1 METALRTPEILDL
14 IFQHLRFTSASD
26 LITSH
31 NDRDDL
37 RLSSSSSLVSLNV
50 MRSWAKKRV
59 TLLNAGLA
67 CRAFYAPAMAN
78 LWWCVEGI
86 VPFVRLVN
94 GVRVKRSQGYP
105 QHLNHQINQYAGV
118 REWVRACVSF
128 RMQNRV

>member
-1 METALRTPEILDL
+1 
-14 IFQHLRFTSASD
+14 
-26 LITSH
+26 
-31 NDRDDL
+31 
-37 RLSSSSSLVSLNV
+37 

-59 TLLNAGLA
+59 TLLNAGLT